1 MIDLGE
7 IDTTMM
13 TPQLRLMIVMS
24 SVAVKTIEKNN
35 DKKNSQKL
43 VETLDTS

>member
-1 MIDLGE
+1 
-7 IDTTMM
+7 
-13 TPQLRLMIVMS
+13 MS